1 MGQVGQVRQVGQVG
15 QVGQVRRVGITQ
27 MTKNKVFISAFVF
40 ALTLGVRGVSAAD
53 LPAALVDPYLQVQVA
68 LAADQFDGVT
78 TQAAAIE
85 KAASALGKEAEP
97 IAAGAR
103 KLAAAKDI
111 VAARAAFG
119 DVSTALTEYAQKT
132 KSGLGADV
140 RIAFCPMV
148 NKPWLTKDKTIRN
161 PYYGAAMLTCGSFK

>member
-1 MGQVGQVRQVGQVG
+1 MV
-15 QVGQVRRVGITQ
+15 
-27 MTKNKVFISAFVF
+27 
-40 ALTLGVRGVSAAD
+40 ALLMAASVNAATD
-53 LPAALVDPYLQVQVA
+53 LPAALIAPYLQVQIA
-68 LAADQFDGVT
+68 LASDKFDGVAAQAT
-78 TQAAAIE
+78 AMAQAAVT
-85 KAASALGKEAEP
+85 LGPDGEP

-111 VAARAAFG
+111 AAARTAFG
-119 DVSTALTEYAQKT
+119 EVSEALVQYAEKT

-140 RIAFCPMV
+140 RVAFCPMV